1 MLTAWD
7 ASLCS
12 LDAVSALP
20 FTLSTKFSLLAD
32 VVPFTLTNVY
42 APTLRED
49 KQAIFSELAS
59 IADSTTGA

>member
-1 MLTAWD
+1 
-7 ASLCS
+7 